1 MVSKMKMSS
10 VPGTGMLRFD
20 ELLMAFSMSMRG
32 TGTLDN
38 LTKSPGHLKY
48 FLSTSNISRP
58 PEIFLVAEEK
68 LKWAFKL
75 YDVDCSGTIDRNEMI
90 LIFEKL
96 CRFSL
101 KIMYYIT

>member
-1 MVSKMKMSS
+1 MKMKKNG

-32 TGTLDN
+32 TGILDN
-38 LTKSPGHLKY
+38 VTKPK
-48 FLSTSNISRP
+48 
-58 PEIFLVAEEK
+58 IFLVAEEK

-96 CRFSL
+96 CRSL
-101 KIMYYIT
+101 SLEMMYYIA

>member
-1 MVSKMKMSS
+1 MKMKKNG

-38 LTKSPGHLKY
+38 VTKPK
-48 FLSTSNISRP
+48 
-58 PEIFLVAEEK
+58 IFLVAEEK

>member
-1 MVSKMKMSS
+1 MVSKMKMSG

-38 LTKSPGHLKY
+38 VTKPK
-48 FLSTSNISRP
+48 
-58 PEIFLVAEEK
+58 IFLVAEEK

-101 KIMYYIT
+101 KIIYYIT

>member
-1 MVSKMKMSS
+1 MVSKMKMSG

-38 LTKSPGHLKY
+38 VTKPK
-48 FLSTSNISRP
+48 
-58 PEIFLVAEEK
+58 IFLVAEEK

-75 YDVDCSGTIDRNEMI
+75 
-90 LIFEKL
+90 
-96 CRFSL
+96 
-101 KIMYYIT
+101 